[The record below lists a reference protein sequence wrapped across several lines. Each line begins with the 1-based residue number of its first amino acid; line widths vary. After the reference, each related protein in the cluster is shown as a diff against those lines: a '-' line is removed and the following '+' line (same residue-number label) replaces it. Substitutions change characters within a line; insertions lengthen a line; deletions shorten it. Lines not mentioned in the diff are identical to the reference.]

1 MARKTFISYKFSEA
15 RQTRDRIITAL
26 KDDARYY
33 QGETSTSPNL
43 TDRKTETIKSHLKNM
58 IFNTS
63 VTIVV
68 ISPNLKQSNWIDWE
82 IEYSLKE
89 VKREESTSRSNG
101 IIGVIQKDYLGGY
114 GWILNSVVN
123 ADGCTSRNID
133 DSKLYDIINKNRMN
147 LKNPAY
153 SCQNCK
159 SVDSMMGSYISLV
172 TEDDFIS
179 NPDKYIENAYEKS
192 KRINDFNITK
202 LTQSQK
208 NWWSAW

>member
-58 IFNTS
+58 IFDTS

-101 IIGVIQKDYLGGY
+101 IVGVIQKDFLGGY
-114 GWILNSVVN
+114 GWILNSTVN
-123 ADGCTSRNID
+123 ADGCTSRNIN

-147 LKNPAY
+147 LKNPVY
-153 SCQNCK
+153 FCQNCK
-159 SVDSMMGSYISLV
+159 SVDSMTGSYISLV

-179 NPDKYIENAYEKS
+179 KPDKYIENAYEKS

-208 NWWSAW
+208 NWWSSW